1 MQSDAHSLVDPLVV
15 RAEGGKDPWRTYGTE
30 EESKMALRTGGR
42 QQREEERMRFDFPS
56 LLNIGRTHMVL
67 DHIGE
72 EADVLLGEVL
82 TGDAELEEGV
92 IVRGK
97 DGLCG

>member
-1 MQSDAHSLVDPLVV
+1 
-15 RAEGGKDPWRTYGTE
+15 
-30 EESKMALRTGGR
+30 MALRTGGR